1 MSTPLTDRSTT
12 PPAGWGPSKGSS
24 RSPLVI
30 GCCCWLDSKSVLRF
44 EAGFGCPFRLWWL
57 TASSD
62 KMTVGSHLWAAVSR
76 HGHHLSFILLIDLF
90 FKANC
95 PTSTM
100 EVPNTKQLAT
110 SKGSQVSWGRGV
122 KKVGRLTWFCNQ
134 TLKKDVEITKTSEKS
149 KKKFF
154 WIR

>member
-1 MSTPLTDRSTT
+1 
-12 PPAGWGPSKGSS
+12 
-24 RSPLVI
+24 
-30 GCCCWLDSKSVLRF
+30 
-44 EAGFGCPFRLWWL
+44 
-57 TASSD
+57 
-62 KMTVGSHLWAAVSR
+62 
-76 HGHHLSFILLIDLF
+76 
-90 FKANC
+90 
-95 PTSTM
+95 M

-149 KKKFF
+149 KKKIF